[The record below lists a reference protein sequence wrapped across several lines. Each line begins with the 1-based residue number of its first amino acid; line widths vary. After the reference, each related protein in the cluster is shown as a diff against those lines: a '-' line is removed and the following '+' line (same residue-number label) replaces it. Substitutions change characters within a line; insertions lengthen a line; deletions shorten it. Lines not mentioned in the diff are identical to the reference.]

1 MWLDSYPE
9 DFRDPPLHTCLRCLH
24 SFTFTYLPK
33 TELHIKA
40 TYRLE
45 RFLKEC
51 KQSGMNLLHFFQYKA
66 NYQQFLDTTTFISD
80 DYDLVIANS
89 PHSPYNFPNIAERHF
104 AEQLTRMDRVCY
116 FILLPLYFISIFLT
130 YI

>member
-1 MWLDSYPE
+1 MKLRIVNTKFKIVFYFRTVVSALHVWLDSYPE

-51 KQSGMNLLHFFQYKA
+51 KQLGLLNLLIIIF
-66 NYQQFLDTTTFISD
+66 S
-80 DYDLVIANS
+80 
-89 PHSPYNFPNIAERHF
+89 
-104 AEQLTRMDRVCY
+104 
-116 FILLPLYFISIFLT
+116 ILS
-130 YI
+130 